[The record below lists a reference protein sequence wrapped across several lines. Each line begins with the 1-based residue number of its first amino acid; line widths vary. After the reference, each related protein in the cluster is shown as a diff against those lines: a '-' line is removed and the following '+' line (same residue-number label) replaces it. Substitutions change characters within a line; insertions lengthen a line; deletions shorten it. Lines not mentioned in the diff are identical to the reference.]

1 MSHLHPAL
9 QTPLLSLLGCELPIM
24 LAGMGGVA
32 RHELAAAVSRAGGF
46 GVLGMV
52 REPVELI
59 RAEINALREL
69 TDKRFAV
76 NLIPAATDSV
86 LLKSQVT
93 TCLKLH
99 VPAMVLFWDVDAA
112 LIRHLKE
119 EGVQVIHQVGSQQDA
134 EDALAAGV
142 DVLIAQ
148 GHEAGGH
155 VRGTTSTFALVS
167 QLANQSPVPVV
178 ASGGIGNGR
187 ALAAALTLGAQGA
200 SLGTALLA
208 TDEANAHNYHKQRIV
223 AAHADQTIYTTRF
236 GRNWHEPAPVRV
248 LHNDVLAGRYNDA
261 DPDTIIGH
269 QDGQPVYLFSTDSP
283 LKDATGEYQDMALY
297 CGQSCGQIHRQ
308 CSAGER
314 IASIIAEANAC
325 LDTLSGSAIT
335 DGSLPGRI

>member
-1 MSHLHPAL
+1 MNHLHPAL

-86 LLKSQVT
+86 LLKSQVA
-93 TCLKLH
+93 TCLKLR

-134 EDALAAGV
+134 DDALTAGA
-142 DVLIAQ
+142 DILIVQ

-155 VRGTTSTFALVS
+155 VRGTTSTLALVA
-167 QLANQSPVPVV
+167 QIADQSPVPVV

-187 ALAAALTLGAQGA
+187 TLAAALAVGAQGV

-208 TDEANAHNYHKQRIV
+208 TDEANAHTYHKQRVI
-223 AAHADQTIYTTRF
+223 AAQADQTIYTTRF
-236 GRNWHEPAPVRV
+236 ARNWHEPAPVRV
-248 LHNDVLAGRYNDA
+248 LHNDVLAGRYDGA
-261 DPDTIIGH
+261 DPDTVIAH
-269 QDGQPVYLFSTDSP
+269 QDGLPVYLFSTDSP
-283 LKDATGEYQDMALY
+283 LKDATGNIEDMALY
-297 CGQSCGQIHRQ
+297 CGQSCGQIDQ
-308 CSAGER
+308 QYTAAER
-314 IASIIAEANAC
+314 IARIINEA
-325 LDTLSGSAIT
+325 SAYFAKMNKT
-335 DGSLPGRI
+335 DA